1 MQSPLRF
8 SVIVPALNEEVHIEK
23 CLTCLCRQTLALA
36 LFEVILV
43 DNGST
48 DRTVVL
54 AEGFADRLPLRTLTL
69 PRCTISELRNR
80 GSSQAAGPI
89 LAFLDADCM
98 PEREW
103 LERALTLAK
112 DNMIWGAHY
121 LVQRDATWVGRI
133 WFRHQATEEAGEVR
147 FLPGGCLF
155 VTGAAFHA
163 LGEFNPA
170 VQTSEDVDLCSRA
183 WRKGMKVMAYP
194 SLAVYHEGT
203 PRTLARFYRQNRW
216 HGKHVLRVFLAELP
230 ATRNLPLIL
239 LTVYTFLA
247 FWAVP
252 LVFALAFPWHIALA
266 AIPLG
271 LLLLPPLLLALGKAV
286 RSRSPGDLAGLFVL
300 YLTYLLAR
308 AAALAQIPNRR
319 RR

>member
-1 MQSPLRF
+1 MQSSPRI
-8 SVIVPALNEEVHIEK
+8 SVVVPALNEEAHIEQ
-23 CLTCLCRQTLALA
+23 CLTCLCRQTLAPD

-48 DRTVVL
+48 DRTVAR
-54 AEGFADRLPLRTLTL
+54 AEQFADRLPLRILTL

-98 PEREW
+98 AEPEW
-103 LERALTLAK
+103 LEKALTLAK
-112 DNMIWGAHY
+112 DDMLWGAHY

-133 WFRHQATEEAGEVR
+133 WFQHQATEQTGEVP
-147 FLPGGCLF
+147 FLPAGCLF
-155 VTGAAFHA
+155 VTRAAFDA
-163 LGEFNPA
+163 LGGFNPA

-203 PRTLARFYRQNRW
+203 PRTLGRFYRQNRW

-230 ATRNLPLIL
+230 STRNLPLIL
-239 LTVYTFLA
+239 LTVYTFVA
-247 FWAVP
+247 FWAIP
-252 LVFALAFPWHIALA
+252 LVFVLAFPRHIALA

-271 LLLLPPLLLALGKAV
+271 LLLLPPLLLAVVKAI
-286 RSRSPGDLAGLFVL
+286 RSRSPADIAGLFVL